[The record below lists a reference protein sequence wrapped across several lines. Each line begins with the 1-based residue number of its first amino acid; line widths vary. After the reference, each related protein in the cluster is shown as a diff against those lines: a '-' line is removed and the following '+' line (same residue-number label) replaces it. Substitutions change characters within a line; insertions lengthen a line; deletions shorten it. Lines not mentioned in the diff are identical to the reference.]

1 MKKRE
6 YPLSR
11 LDISPSNGLDL
22 DERSALE
29 HFFGKNQEDAVAL
42 FEENFGYYAEELT
55 YMGNKAFFY
64 YLGSVKSYLERNED
78 QFEPSDHEEIAYD
91 LLGVFQGRKEKIQE
105 PNEYYHW
112 IVSFVIN
119 HLNEIISDDNSWVVS
134 LGLTSEK
141 KLRSL
146 IRRWGELGL
155 PHSR

>member
-1 MKKRE
+1 M
-6 YPLSR
+6 SR

-78 QFEPSDHEEIAYD
+78 QFEPSDYEEIAYD

>member
-11 LDISPSNGLDL
+11 LDISPSNGLNL

-42 FEENFGYYAEELT
+42 FEENFGYYTEELA
-55 YMGNKAFFY
+55 YMGNNAFFY
-64 YLGSVKSYLERNED
+64 YLGSVKSYLERNEGK
-78 QFEPSDHEEIAYD
+78 FAPSDYEGIARD
-91 LLGVFQGRKEKIQE
+91 LLVVFQGKKEEIQE
-105 PNEYYHW
+105 PNEYYLW
-112 IVSFVIN
+112 IISFVIN
-119 HLNEIISDDNSWVVS
+119 HLNKIINDDNSWVEDYT
-134 LGLTSEK
+134 LTSEK

-155 PHSR
+155 PT